1 MLQKADIFVFPTYY
15 HNECFP
21 LVLLEAM
28 EHGKAC
34 ISTNEGGIPD
44 IIKDGENG
52 LIAERQDAE
61 SLADCIQRLLDNPEL
76 CRQMGENG
84 RKKFHEHFT
93 NEVFEKTMVEV
104 LSKFYQK

>member
-1 MLQKADIFVFPTYY
+1 MFPTYY

-28 EHGKAC
+28 QHGKAC

-52 LIAERQDAE
+52 LIAERRNAE
-61 SLADCIQRLLDNPEL
+61 SLADCIQKLLDDPEL
-76 CRQMGENG
+76 RKQMGGNG
-84 RKKFHEHFT
+84 
-93 NEVFEKTMVEV
+93 
-104 LSKFYQK
+104 YQKYQNQYTLKAFERRMCNILEQLV